1 VKGVRLELGHH
12 HLTIED
18 VFSATERHYVYLIFL
33 KRFRFH
39 EHCKE
44 TTIHALKYGD
54 AVTFQHLGRRS
65 TYLNC
70 VASSFEVNKLK
81 KITLMIDNAL
91 RYYGKIDEGG
101 IVDFVDLLSG
111 VLYKNLGP
119 RKDIRKMCS
128 FAIELLDNGMRY
140 SIDNRV
146 SFTWT
151 IERDRLTFEL
161 ENQASESD
169 ALRLQNHAR
178 ELHGMDDAGRRQA
191 FQDQINSD
199 QLGARGGA
207 GLGLLQILRKGAL
220 SIDIQ
225 IHRQADQTF
234 VCVSRIQ
241 TPLQKT
247 DKP

>member
-1 VKGVRLELGHH
+1 M
-12 HLTIED
+12 IE
-18 VFSATERHYVYLIFL
+18 
-33 KRFRFH
+33 
-39 EHCKE
+39 
-44 TTIHALKYGD
+44 
-54 AVTFQHLGRRS
+54 
-65 TYLNC
+65 
-70 VASSFEVNKLK
+70 
-81 KITLMIDNAL
+81 NAL

-111 VLYKNLGP
+111 VLYRSLGP

-128 FAIELLDNGMRY
+128 FAIELLDNGLRY

-151 IERDRLTFEL
+151 IEKDRLTFEL

-169 ALRLQNHAR
+169 AIRLQNHAR
-178 ELHGMDDAGRRQA
+178 ELHDMDDAQLKVA
-191 FQDQINSD
+191 FQEQINSD
-199 QLGARGGA
+199 QFGLKGGA

-225 IHRQADQTF
+225 IRKQTDETF

-241 TPLQKT
+241 TPLLKT
-247 DKP
+247 EKV

>member
-1 VKGVRLELGHH
+1 
-12 HLTIED
+12 
-18 VFSATERHYVYLIFL
+18 
-33 KRFRFH
+33 
-39 EHCKE
+39 
-44 TTIHALKYGD
+44 
-54 AVTFQHLGRRS
+54 
-65 TYLNC
+65 
-70 VASSFEVNKLK
+70 
-81 KITLMIDNAL
+81 MIDNAL

-111 VLYKNLGP
+111 ILYRNLGP

-151 IERDRLTFEL
+151 IEKDLLTFEL
-161 ENQASESD
+161 ENEASESD
-169 ALRLQNHAR
+169 AIRLQNHAR
-178 ELHGMDDAGRRQA
+178 DLHDMDDNQRKAA
-191 FQDQINSD
+191 FREQINSSEF
-199 QLGARGGA
+199 GVKGGA

-225 IHRQADQTF
+225 IHKQTDQTF

-247 DKP
+247 EKR

>member
-1 VKGVRLELGHH
+1 
-12 HLTIED
+12 
-18 VFSATERHYVYLIFL
+18 
-33 KRFRFH
+33 
-39 EHCKE
+39 
-44 TTIHALKYGD
+44 
-54 AVTFQHLGRRS
+54 
-65 TYLNC
+65 
-70 VASSFEVNKLK
+70 VASSNDANELK
-81 KITLMIDNAL
+81 KNTLMIDNAL

-151 IERDRLTFEL
+151 IEKDRLTFEL

>member
-1 VKGVRLELGHH
+1 M
-12 HLTIED
+12 IE
-18 VFSATERHYVYLIFL
+18 
-33 KRFRFH
+33 
-39 EHCKE
+39 
-44 TTIHALKYGD
+44 
-54 AVTFQHLGRRS
+54 
-65 TYLNC
+65 
-70 VASSFEVNKLK
+70 
-81 KITLMIDNAL
+81 NAL

-111 VLYKNLGP
+111 VLYRSLGP

-128 FAIELLDNGMRY
+128 FAIELLDNGLRY

-151 IERDRLTFEL
+151 IEKDRLTFEL

-169 ALRLQNHAR
+169 AIRLQNHAR
-178 ELHGMDDAGRRQA
+178 ELHDMDDAQLKVA
-191 FQDQINSD
+191 FQEQINSD
-199 QLGARGGA
+199 QFGLKGGA

-225 IHRQADQTF
+225 IRKQTDETF

-241 TPLQKT
+241 TPLLKT
-247 DKP
+247 EKA